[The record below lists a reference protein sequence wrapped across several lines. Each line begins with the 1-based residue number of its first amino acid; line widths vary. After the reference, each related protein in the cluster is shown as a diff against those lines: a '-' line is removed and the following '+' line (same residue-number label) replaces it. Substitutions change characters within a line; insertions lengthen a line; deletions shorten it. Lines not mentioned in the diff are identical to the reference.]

1 MAKARFDI
9 PTQLPVAVT
18 RPVYAGVGV
27 TDRVVEALRGAV
39 VDAQKRAHAVQQDV
53 QKTVSGLDQQPQVL
67 RHRATRAVS
76 DGVDTLG
83 KDAQARLRVAEER
96 LAAVQADARNLPVR
110 LQKLVD
116 EQMTSA
122 VETYDGFVRRGET
135 LVGRIRR
142 QSATQEATSAA
153 QTTTAKAKTTRTQ
166 ATKTAKKSAS
176 TAKKTAR
183 KSPAKSSAK
192 ATTTSAKKTVSS
204 ATEAATDAAAK
215 LGDGQE

>member
-83 KDAQARLRVAEER
+83 KDAQARLRADCNVMAQPTVDRRHRRHDHHCDRPPVVRGRRDNEHRPPAALFVAGGRAEVR
-96 LAAVQADARNLPVR
+96 DHYVPPSDHGLNSGNSAR
-110 LQKLVD
+110 
-116 EQMTSA
+116 
-122 VETYDGFVRRGET
+122 
-135 LVGRIRR
+135 
-142 QSATQEATSAA
+142 
-153 QTTTAKAKTTRTQ
+153 
-166 ATKTAKKSAS
+166 AS
-176 TAKKTAR
+176 GSP
-183 KSPAKSSAK
+183 SPAARSHSRPSARYPANDSGSSRARR
-192 ATTTSAKKTVSS
+192 S
-204 ATEAATDAAAK
+204 
-215 LGDGQE
+215 